1 MTDPILASATL
12 FGGMFLTLIAGV
24 PIAIALGGL
33 SVILVMVFWGANG
46 MSMLALRAFGTT
58 SSFEYVA
65 IPLFIFMAGM
75 LERSG
80 LAERLFGTV
89 NYLVRRIR
97 GGLAVGVILICT
109 LFAAMAGISGA
120 ATVAMGMLAL
130 PAMLSRGYSKDIA
143 LGSLAAGGSLGI
155 LIPPSVTMIVYGL
168 ISNTSIGKLYAGGV
182 LPGLVLAF
190 MFILYVLLRCRFQP
204 ELAPTAEDI
213 EAVEPPTVSEVLW
226 ALLPAL
232 FLMFAVLGSILLGL
246 TSVSESAAIGAIGS
260 VFVAGLH
267 GRLSF
272 SVLNAVSHV
281 TLKTTCLIFWIII
294 GASAFSTL
302 YTALG
307 ASGLIRDIV
316 LGWDLNRYVI
326 LALMMA
332 ILLILGMFIE
342 TVGIIMIT
350 VPVFLP
356 IAKSLGFDP
365 VWFGILFI
373 INMEIGFITPPF
385 GYNLFYLKGVAPE
398 GVTMMDIYKSV
409 VPFVFVMILGIAL
422 FASLPQIVLLLP
434 NALF

>member
-1 MTDPILASATL
+1 MVDPILATATL
-12 FGGMFLTLIAGV
+12 FGGMFLALLAGV

-33 SVILVMVFWGANG
+33 SVILVFVFWGANAG
-46 MSMLALRAFGTT
+46 SMLAMRAFGNT

-80 LAERLFGTV
+80 LAERLFGTI
-89 NYLVRRIR
+89 NYLVRRIT
-97 GGLAVGVILICT
+97 GGLAVGVIIICT

-168 ISNTSIGKLYAGGV
+168 ISNTSVGKLYAGGV
-182 LPGLVLAF
+182 LPGLMLAV
-190 MFILYVLLRCRFQP
+190 MFIIYVLLRCRFQP
-204 ELAPTAEDI
+204 GIAPTAAEI
-213 EAVEPPTVSEVLW
+213 EAIEPPTLREVLG
-226 ALLPAL
+226 ALLPAF
-232 FLMFAVLGSILLGL
+232 FLMFAVLGSILFGL
-246 TSVSESAAIGAIGS
+246 TSVSESAAIGALGS
-260 VFVAGLH
+260 IFVAALG
-267 GRLSF
+267 GKLSF
-272 SVLNAVSHV
+272 SVLNSVSHI

-307 ASGLIRDIV
+307 ASGLIRDLV
-316 LGWDLNRYVI
+316 LGWEVNRYVI
-326 LALMMA
+326 LALMML
-332 ILLILGMFIE
+332 ILLIMGMFIE

-350 VPVFLP
+350 IPVFLP
-356 IAKSLGFDP
+356 ISNALGFDP

-385 GYNLFYLKGVAPE
+385 GYNLFYLKGVVPE

-409 VPFVFVMILGIAL
+409 LPFVAVMILGMMIVA
-422 FASLPQIVLLLP
+422 AVPQIVLLLP

>member
-1 MTDPILASATL
+1 MADPILASATL
-12 FGGMFLTLIAGV
+12 FGGMFIALLAGV

-33 SVILVMVFWGANG
+33 SVILVLVFWGANG

-80 LAERLFGTV
+80 LAERLFSTV

-168 ISNTSIGKLYAGGV
+168 ISNTSVGKLYAGGV
-182 LPGLVLAF
+182 LPGLVLAI
-190 MFILYVLLRCRFQP
+190 MFIAYVLLRCRFQP
-204 ELAPTAEDI
+204 GLAPTTADI
-213 EAVEPPTVSEVLW
+213 EAVEPPTVGQVLA

-232 FLMFAVLGSILLGL
+232 FLMFAVLGSILMGL

-260 VFVAGLH
+260 VLVAGL
-267 GRLSF
+267 GGKLSF
-272 SVLNAVSHV
+272 SVLNSVSHV
-281 TLKTTCLIFWIII
+281 TLRTSCLIFWIII

-307 ASGLIRDIV
+307 ASGLIRDMV
-316 LGWDLNRYVI
+316 LGWEFNRYVI
-326 LALMMA
+326 LAIMML
-332 ILLILGMFIE
+332 ILLIMGMFIE

-385 GYNLFYLKGVAPE
+385 GYNLFYLKGIAPK

-409 VPFVFVMILGIAL
+409 IPFVGVMLIGMAL
-422 FASLPQIVLLLP
+422 FVLMPQIILFLP

>member
-1 MTDPILASATL
+1 MVDPIIASATL
-12 FGGMFLTLIAGV
+12 FGGMFLALIAGV

-33 SVILVMVFWGANG
+33 SVILVLVFWGANG

-80 LAERLFGTV
+80 LAERLFTTV

-168 ISNTSIGKLYAGGV
+168 ISNTSVGKLYAGGV
-182 LPGLVLAF
+182 LPGLVLAV
-190 MFILYVLLRCRFQP
+190 MFIIYVLLRCRFQP
-204 ELAPTAEDI
+204 GLAPTAEDI
-213 EAVEPPTVSEVLW
+213 EAADPPTISEVLW

-232 FLMFAVLGSILLGL
+232 FLMFAVLGSILFGL

-260 VFVAGLH
+260 ILVAGLLGH
-267 GRLSF
+267 VSF
-272 SVLNAVSHV
+272 KVLNEVSHM

-316 LGWDLNRYVI
+316 LGWELNRYVI
-326 LALMMA
+326 LALMML

-385 GYNLFYLKGVAPE
+385 GYNLFYLKGVAPK
-398 GVTMMDIYKSV
+398 GVTMLDIYKSV
-409 VPFVFVMILGIAL
+409 VPFVGVMILGIVL
-422 FASLPQIVLLLP
+422 FTLVPQIVLLLP